1 MIETEVFPLKFKA
14 LVWDLDGTLLNTIDD
29 LADAVNHALAAHGM
43 PTHTVDAVKQFVGRG
58 IRYMVSRAVQN
69 GEENPAFEEVFA
81 TFVPYYEAHCQDKT
95 APYAGISDAL
105 ATLRA
110 AGCKMA
116 VVTNKIQ
123 SAADELVAQMFPD
136 IHLVI
141 GDSPAVKRKPAP
153 DGVFLALEKLG
164 VDPADAAYIGDSDID
179 YATAKNASLPCLSVL
194 WGFRTKEQLTE
205 VGADTFFETPAAL
218 TAYVLNE

>member
-1 MIETEVFPLKFKA
+1 MKYKA

-29 LADAVNHALAAHGM
+29 LADAVNYALAAHQL

-58 IRYMVSRAVQN
+58 IRYMVSRAVPN
-69 GEENPAFEEVFA
+69 GEENPLFEEVFA
-81 TFVPYYEAHCQDKT
+81 SFVPYYEAHCQDKT
-95 APYAGISDAL
+95 APYAGITESL

-116 VVTNKIQ
+116 IVTNKIQ
-123 SAADELVAQMFPD
+123 SAAAELVNEMFPD
-136 IHLVI
+136 IDLVI
-141 GDSPAVKRKPAP
+141 GDSPLVKRKPAP
-153 DGVFLALEKLG
+153 DGVYLALEKLG
-164 VDPADAAYIGDSDID
+164 VASADAAYIGDSDID

-194 WGFRTKEQLTE
+194 WGFRTREQLTE

-218 TAYVLNE
+218 VDYVLGE